1 MKIIGLDVGT
11 KRIGVSRADTTTKIA
26 VPEGFVNVN
35 GQEFTEIIRIVNLYN
50 TNIVVVGLPRNNSGK
65 ETKQSE
71 YARNFANELV
81 KQFPN
86 LKVYFEDE
94 TLTSVEAEARLKN
107 RKRKYEKGD
116 IDAEAATIILQS
128 FLERLLSSAAAG
140 KIIPVDVN
148 SQTIITEGT
157 NPKMKS
163 TKPSTKKGSA
173 SRVILKIFLIII
185 CTAIVAG
192 VGIFIWYSL
201 NIKPVKELSC
211 KYSTAA
217 EAANNYDKDP
227 DVIGC
232 EYQKFEVRESESIDT
247 ISKNLQAAGLIK
259 SSLAFKIYAKFSGNS
274 SALKSGFYE
283 LRSTM
288 DVSEIVNTMVSGA
301 ASTNVFN
308 FTLLPGETV
317 ADFKKKLVDIGYNAT
332 AVDVALR
339 QHYDN
344 SVLDG
349 LYASDGSLSNNSQ
362 PLNVK
367 LEGYLYGETYQFYI
381 NEEPAAISNTMA
393 NELGEVV
400 TGNNLVEKFKAR
412 GFSLREGIILA

>member
-140 KIIPVDVN
+140 KMRRN
-148 SQTIITEGT
+148 RRKQ
-157 NPKMKS
+157 
-163 TKPSTKKGSA
+163 
-173 SRVILKIFLIII
+173 
-185 CTAIVAG
+185 
-192 VGIFIWYSL
+192 
-201 NIKPVKELSC
+201 
-211 KYSTAA
+211 
-217 EAANNYDKDP
+217 
-227 DVIGC
+227 
-232 EYQKFEVRESESIDT
+232 
-247 ISKNLQAAGLIK
+247 
-259 SSLAFKIYAKFSGNS
+259 
-274 SALKSGFYE
+274 
-283 LRSTM
+283 
-288 DVSEIVNTMVSGA
+288 
-301 ASTNVFN
+301 
-308 FTLLPGETV
+308 
-317 ADFKKKLVDIGYNAT
+317 
-332 AVDVALR
+332 
-339 QHYDN
+339 
-344 SVLDG
+344 
-349 LYASDGSLSNNSQ
+349 
-362 PLNVK
+362 
-367 LEGYLYGETYQFYI
+367 
-381 NEEPAAISNTMA
+381 
-393 NELGEVV
+393 
-400 TGNNLVEKFKAR
+400 R
-412 GFSLREGIILA
+412 GFSCIGEA